1 MENPIRGAVFSKF
14 KSISAFAKAIGWT
27 RNKASRIVNLIT
39 QPSVADIEKMAKVLD
54 ISDSDRFI
62 SIFFPAMT
70 TK

>member
-14 KSISAFAKAIGWT
+14 KSISAFARAIGWT